1 MGKFSP
7 QSSSDGFQIPQVWRD
22 FLTVILLNP
31 SRFEWAK
38 AFIGSKAWKIIIV
51 DRSSEDRVTFSIP
64 NSCLVEE
71 EFHCQNK

>member
-1 MGKFSP
+1 
-7 QSSSDGFQIPQVWRD
+7 VWRD

-51 DRSSEDRVTFSIP
+51 DRSSKD
-64 NSCLVEE
+64 
-71 EFHCQNK
+71 